1 MALSMYVPPFRGVT
15 RVLVIVA
22 GVGLLL
28 QSIFGEGGAEAIL
41 GLSANGFRDH
51 PYQLITYPWIS
62 YGLFDTLFNA
72 LILWFIGTELETSW
86 GRKKYIIVTAITL
99 LAGGGIYLVAA
110 NTLGTPYSLRGLVGL
125 ANAWLIIYAIR
136 FPDQVFSFMLLFP
149 MKAKYFCWLLIG
161 VQIYLGVFTPGA
173 IQVWGHLAATA
184 AGVAA
189 AFWPYNFKGMRRRKN
204 HLHLVGEE
212 RPPKY
217 WQ

>member
-1 MALSMYVPPFRGVT
+1 MAISMYVPPFRGVT
-15 RVLVIVA
+15 KVLVMTA
-22 GVGLLL
+22 GVGFLVQTVL
-28 QSIFGEGGAEAIL
+28 GKGGADAL
-41 GLSANGFRDH
+41 LSLSAASFSEH
-51 PYQLITYPWIS
+51 PYQILTYPWVS

-86 GRKKYIIVTAITL
+86 GRKKYIMVTAVTFFVGGIVYL
-99 LAGGGIYLVAA
+99 LAASKMA
-110 NTLGTPYSLRGLVGL
+110 TPYGLRGLVGL

-149 MKAKYFCWLLIG
+149 MKAKYFCWLLLG
-161 VQIYLGVFTPGA
+161 VQIYLGVFTPGGV
-173 IQVWGHLAATA
+173 QVWGHLAATA

-189 AFWPYNFKGMRRRKN
+189 AFWPGNFKWLRRRRN